1 MKKVVLVLILIF
13 LTLGLQGCA
22 AGSATAGY
30 AMRAGTADELKAD
43 ARESIIREA
52 VERCKKQYD

>member
-1 MKKVVLVLILIF
+1 MKKVSIVLMLILSTMF
-13 LTLGLQGCA
+13 LHGCA

-43 ARESIIREA
+43 ARESIIKEA
-52 VERCKKQYD
+52 VARCQAKYN